1 MRENCTYGS
10 VRGSRQSLHDINI
23 LKGVSRL
30 STRLIFVIGERLKK
44 VRKEKG
50 MKQEE
55 LAEILGLKK
64 STISLYE
71 SNKYDPSDSAKL
83 KIARCFDV
91 SLDYLL
97 GVIDTSVPYYRKERF
112 LILPDDISE
121 TDINLASDFVEFI
134 HNRSMKRANEL
145 QS

>member
-1 MRENCTYGS
+1 M
-10 VRGSRQSLHDINI
+10 
-23 LKGVSRL
+23 
-30 STRLIFVIGERLKK
+30 IGERLKK

-55 LAEILGLKK
+55 LAEILGVKK

-71 SNKYDPSDSAKL
+71 SNKYDPSDTAKV

-97 GVIDTSVPYYRKERF
+97 GVIDTHIPYYRKEQF
-112 LILPDDISE
+112 LILPDGISE
-121 TDINLASDFVEFI
+121 TDIFLASDFVEFI
-134 HNRSMKRANEL
+134 HNRSIKRTN
-145 QS
+145 

>member
-1 MRENCTYGS
+1 M
-10 VRGSRQSLHDINI
+10 
-23 LKGVSRL
+23 
-30 STRLIFVIGERLKK
+30 IGERLKK
-44 VRKEKG
+44 VRKERG

-55 LAEILGLKK
+55 LAEILGVKK

-71 SNKYDPSDSAKL
+71 SNKYDPSDSAKV

-97 GVIDTSVPYYRKERF
+97 GVIDTPVPYYRKERF
-112 LILPDDISE
+112 LILPNGISE
-121 TDINLASDFVEFI
+121 TDINLTSDFVEFI
-134 HNRSMKRANEL
+134 HNRSMKRTNEL